1 MDLPQLYRI
10 VTDFG
15 DQGVIL
21 PLVTLVAIGLF
32 VLGERRAALWW
43 CLAIAVSLG
52 GAFVAKIVFI
62 PCGHLVPGLDLRSP
76 SGHMAA
82 ATAAYGGLAVL
93 VAKAA
98 GRRWATAAAL
108 GLAGLAALA
117 IGVTRVVLGAHTASE
132 TVLGAAIGL
141 AAPLILAVPRHLIRG
156 RLTWRGAWLLL
167 IPLGLVLAFH
177 GVELGLEWRIDRL
190 ALSLAASLGVC
201 G

>member
-1 MDLPQLYRI
+1 MDGRHLFRI

-21 PLVTLVAIGLF
+21 PLVGLIAVGLL

-52 GAFVAKIVFI
+52 GAFVAKFVFI

-98 GRRWATAAAL
+98 RRRQATAIALVLAA
-108 GLAGLAALA
+108 LAALA
-117 IGVTRVVLGAHTASE
+117 IGLTRVILAAHTASE
-132 TVLGAAIGL
+132 TVVGGAIGL
-141 AAPLILAVPRHLIRG
+141 AAPLILAIPRDLIVR
-156 RLTWRGAWLLL
+156 RLTLKSAWLLL
-167 IPLGLVLAFH
+167 VPLALILAFH
-177 GVELGLEWRIDRL
+177 GVELSLESRIDLIARDL
-190 ALSLAASLGVC
+190 AESLGVC